1 MELPT
6 IQLVDSFCRE
16 HLDYKI
22 LYLHTLSV
30 STYNWDIL
38 GYKDRRDLYFYFTID
53 RYKDCIEALNEY
65 DACGSNWNKDI
76 QKFAKYAPHFSGNI
90 WWANSSYIQT
100 LPTYEWLDTPA
111 NYVLDRRHNAEFW
124 IGMNPKIKYKS
135 FYTWNYSNLEG
146 GERLLK
152 AEYEIND

>member
-1 MELPT
+1 MPVGV
-6 IQLVDSFCRE
+6 IGIKI
-16 HLDYKI
+16 YKS
-22 LYLHTLSV
+22 L
-30 STYNWDIL
+30 
-38 GYKDRRDLYFYFTID
+38 
-53 RYKDCIEALNEY
+53 LNMLL
-65 DACGSNWNKDI
+65 I
-76 QKFAKYAPHFSGNI
+76 FR
-90 WWANSSYIQT
+90 WANSSYIQT